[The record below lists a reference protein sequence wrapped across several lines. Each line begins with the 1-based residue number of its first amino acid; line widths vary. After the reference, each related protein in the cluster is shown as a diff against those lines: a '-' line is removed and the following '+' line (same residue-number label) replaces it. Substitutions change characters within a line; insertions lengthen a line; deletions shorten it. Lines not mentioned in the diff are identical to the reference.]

1 MGNDVRAQYRWP
13 SSVRTWARIWAR
25 IWACIWASLIIAGM
39 APLWLGGALAARA
52 QDPASVIVVFDG
64 SGSMAG
70 NIEGVR
76 GSKVVVAREALRRA
90 LGKVAPQTRVGLA
103 AFGHRRGDCGDVE
116 LLRPLEPLDVAR
128 LADALDKVNPRG
140 RGPLTTALREAAK
153 SLPAGPG
160 KRSLVLIHDDAD
172 NCQQNVCAA
181 AEELRRAA
189 IVVHVV
195 GLGLRQADA
204 AAMACLPQ
212 ATGGRFF
219 NARTAEQITANLE
232 EALRLTGGEGEGVER
247 ATTAALGSPQLAPA
261 PQSAAVP
268 AEGPPGLYLRALLV
282 PDSEPIGLPL
292 NWTVFSERT
301 GGAVLFA
308 ARALNPHVP
317 AKPGHYVVEVRD
329 GAVAA
334 HQEIDVDD
342 RPAAVNIV
350 LNAGT
355 LQVRAQAQ
363 KSAAALGDATIWVS
377 EAGQSAEPR
386 RESAPPVAMFRGGEG
401 LLLLP
406 AGRYLVH
413 VEQGL
418 VRAERSV
425 VVPPGSAGRIDIP
438 LNAARLL
445 LSAAGQ
451 DAAAGAGDV
460 VVFSVV
466 EDDPDAPKGR
476 REVVRSTGRQADF
489 VVPPGTY
496 YVVARVGSVEARER
510 LAVGPGDVV
519 RRTLTLAG
527 GRLALAT
534 KPAGAGWG
542 AEEPISYRVER
553 LDSATPEVIVTSRP
567 APMLALMSGRYRVVG
582 RLGTVN
588 ARAVRDV
595 EVRAGQI
602 QQLVLEPQAGSLKL
616 RLLAGG
622 IPVLGDVVWH
632 IREEAGAAVWSTGQ
646 PEPSLVLQAGRY
658 VVRAETRGKRVER
671 TLELRAGEARILEMA
686 AD

>member
-1 MGNDVRAQYRWP
+1 MGNDQPARYLWHNYRWP
-13 SSVRTWARIWAR
+13 TWAWLVAT
-25 IWACIWASLIIAGM
+25 SLAH
-39 APLWLGGALAARA
+39 LWLGGAEVARA

-76 GSKVVVAREALRRA
+76 GSKVMLAREALRRA
-90 LGKVAPQTRVGLA
+90 LGKVAPQTRMGLA
-103 AFGHRRGDCGDVE
+103 VFGHRRGDCGDVE

-128 LADALDKVNPRG
+128 FADALDKVTPRG

-195 GLGLRQADA
+195 GLGLRPADA

-212 ATGGRFF
+212 ATGGRLF
-219 NARTAEQITANLE
+219 NARTAEQIGTNLE
-232 EALRLTGGEGEGVER
+232 EALRLAGSEGEGLDR
-247 ATTAALGSPQLAPA
+247 AATAALGSPQSPLA
-261 PQSAAVP
+261 PQSAAAVP

-282 PDSEPIGLPL
+282 PGSDPIALPL
-292 NWTVFSERT
+292 NWTVFAERA
-301 GGAVLFA
+301 GGAVLFES
-308 ARALNPHVP
+308 RALNPHVP

-329 GAVAA
+329 GAVTAR
-334 HQEIDVDD
+334 QEIAVDD
-342 RPAAVNIV
+342 RPTAVNVV

-363 KSAAALGDATIWVS
+363 KSAAPLGDATVWVS
-377 EAGQSAEPR
+377 EAGQATLSR
-386 RESAPPVAMFRGGEG
+386 RENASPLAMFRGGEG

-406 AGRYLVH
+406 AGRYIVH

-445 LSAAGQ
+445 LSAASQ
-451 DAAAGAGDV
+451 DTAGPGEV

-496 YVVARVGSVEARER
+496 YVVARAGSVEARER
-510 LAVGPGDVV
+510 LAVGPGDVA
-519 RRTLTLAG
+519 RRTLNLAA

-534 KPAGAGWG
+534 RPTGAGWG
-542 AEEPISYRVER
+542 AEELVSYRVER

-567 APMLALMSGRYRVVG
+567 APVLALMSGRYRVVG
-582 RLGTVN
+582 RLGTIN

-595 EVRAGQI
+595 EVRAGQA
-602 QQLVLEPQAGSLKL
+602 QQLVLEPQAAALKL
-616 RLLAGG
+616 RLVTGG
-622 IPVLGDVVWH
+622 TPVLADVLWDIH
-632 IREEAGAAVWSTGQ
+632 EETGAAVWSTAQ
-646 PEPSLVLQAGRY
+646 PEPSLILLAGRY
-658 VVRAETRGKRVER
+658 VVRAETREKHVER
-671 TLELRAGEARILEMA
+671 TVELRAGDTRTLEMV

>member
-1 MGNDVRAQYRWP
+1 MGNDVPARYWW
-13 SSVRTWARIWAR
+13 RTWAW
-25 IWACIWASLIIAGM
+25 LIAAGM
-39 APLWLGGALAARA
+39 VSLWLGGAAAARA

-76 GSKVVVAREALRRA
+76 GSKVVLAREALRRA
-90 LGKVAPQTRVGLA
+90 LGKVAPQTRVGLTV
-103 AFGHRRGDCGDVE
+103 FGHRRGDCGDVE

-128 LADALDKVNPRG
+128 LTDALDKVNPRG

-195 GLGLRQADA
+195 GLGLRPADA
-204 AAMACLPQ
+204 TAMACLPQ
-212 ATGGRFF
+212 TTGGRFF
-219 NARTAEQITANLE
+219 NARTAEQITSDLE
-232 EALRLTGGEGEGVER
+232 EALRLTGSEGESLER
-247 ATTAALGSPQLAPA
+247 ATTALLGSPQSAPA

-268 AEGPPGLYLRALLV
+268 ADGPPGLYLRALLV
-282 PDSEPIGLPL
+282 PGGEPIGLPL
-292 NWTVFSERT
+292 NWTVLSEHT

-308 ARALNPHVP
+308 ARAVNPHVP

-334 HQEIDVDD
+334 RQEIDVDD
-342 RPAAVNIV
+342 RPTAVNAV

-377 EAGQSAEPR
+377 EAGQSTDPR
-386 RESAPPVAMFRGGEG
+386 RESAPPVAMVRGGEG

-425 VVPPGSAGRIDIP
+425 VVPPGSAGRIDIA

-451 DAAAGAGDV
+451 ETAGAGDV

-527 GRLALAT
+527 GRLSLAT

-542 AEEPISYRVER
+542 AEELVSYRVER

-567 APMLALMSGRYRVVG
+567 APVLALMSGRYRVVG

-595 EVRAGQI
+595 EVRPGQS
-602 QQLVLEPQAGSLKL
+602 QQLLLEPQAASLKL
-616 RLLAGG
+616 RLLASGT
-622 IPVLGDVVWH
+622 PVLADVLWD
-632 IREEAGAAVWSTGQ
+632 IREEAGAPVWSTGQ
-646 PEPSLVLQAGRY
+646 PDPSLVLQAGRY
-658 VVRAETRGKRVER
+658 VVRAETREKRVER

>member
-1 MGNDVRAQYRWP
+1 
-13 SSVRTWARIWAR
+13 
-25 IWACIWASLIIAGM
+25 
-39 APLWLGGALAARA
+39 
-52 QDPASVIVVFDG
+52 VIVVFDG

-76 GSKVVVAREALRRA
+76 GSKIVLAREALRRA

-128 LADALDKVNPRG
+128 FADALDKVSPRG

-160 KRSLVLIHDDAD
+160 KKSLVLIHDDAD

-189 IVVHVV
+189 IVVEVV
-195 GLGLRQADA
+195 GLGLRPADA

-212 ATGGRFF
+212 ATGGRLF
-219 NARTAEQITANLE
+219 NARSAEQIAAHLE
-232 EALRLTGGEGEGVER
+232 EALRLTGNDGEGIDR
-247 ATTAALGSPQLAPA
+247 AATAALAA
-261 PQSAAVP
+261 PQSAPPPAAVP
-268 AEGPPGLYLRALLV
+268 AEGPPALYMRALLV
-282 PDSEPIGLPL
+282 PGTEPIGLPL
-292 NWTVFSERT
+292 DWTVFSERA
-301 GGAVLFA
+301 GGAVLFE

-334 HQEIDVDD
+334 RQEIDVDD
-342 RPAAVNIV
+342 RPTVVNVV

-355 LQVRAQAQ
+355 LQVKAQAQ
-363 KSAAALGDATIWVS
+363 KSAAPLGDAIVWVS
-377 EAGQSAEPR
+377 EAGQATDGR
-386 RESAPPVAMFRGGEG
+386 RQSAPPLAMFRGGEG

-451 DAAAGAGDV
+451 DAAGAGEV
-460 VVFSVV
+460 VVFAVV

-496 YVVARVGSVEARER
+496 YVVARAGSVEARER

-519 RRTLTLAG
+519 RRTLTLAA

-534 KPAGAGWG
+534 KVAGAGWG
-542 AEEPISYRVER
+542 ADELVSYRVER
-553 LDSATPEVIVTSRP
+553 VDSAAPEAIVTSRP
-567 APMLALMSGRYRVVG
+567 APVLALMSGRYRVVS

-595 EVRAGQI
+595 EVRAGQT
-602 QQLVLEPQAGSLKL
+602 QQLLLEPQAAALKL
-616 RLLAGG
+616 RLVAGG
-622 IPVLGDVVWH
+622 TPVLADVLWDV
-632 IREEAGAAVWSTGQ
+632 REEAGTPVWSTGQ

-658 VVRAETRGKRVER
+658 VVRAETREKRVER
-671 TLELRAGEARILEMA
+671 TVELRSGDSRLLEMTV
-686 AD
+686 D

>member
-1 MGNDVRAQYRWP
+1 MWNDHWGPEGR
-13 SSVRTWARIWAR
+13 
-25 IWACIWASLIIAGM
+25 CMLAGL
-39 APLWLGGALAARA
+39 ALLWLGGAAALA
-52 QDPASVIVVFDG
+52 QEPASLIVVFDG

-76 GSKVVVAREALRRA
+76 GSKVVLAREAVRRA
-90 LGKVAPQTRVGLA
+90 LAKIAPQTRVGLF

-128 LADALDKVNPRG
+128 LADTLDKISPRG
-140 RGPLTTALREAAK
+140 RGPLTAALREAAK
-153 SLPAGPG
+153 SLPTGPG

-181 AEELRRAA
+181 AEELKRAA
-189 IVVHVV
+189 IVVEVV
-195 GLGLRQADA
+195 GLGLRPADA

-219 NARTAEQITANLE
+219 NARTAEQITANVE
-232 EALRLTGGEGEGVER
+232 EALRLTGSEGEGIDR
-247 ATTAALGSPQLAPA
+247 PTTAALAP
-261 PQSAAVP
+261 PQSAPPPAAVP
-268 AEGPPGLYLRALLV
+268 AEGPPGPYMRALLV
-282 PDSEPIGLPL
+282 PGTEPIGLPL
-292 NWTVFSERT
+292 DWTVFSERT
-301 GGAVLFA
+301 GGVVLFA
-308 ARALNPHVP
+308 ARALHPHVP

-329 GAVAA
+329 GAVAGR
-334 HQEIDVDD
+334 QEIDVVD
-342 RPAAVNIV
+342 RPAAVNV
-350 LNAGT
+350 ALNAGT

-363 KSAAALGDATIWVS
+363 KSAAPLGDAIVWVS
-377 EAGQSAEPR
+377 EAGQATDGKRPG
-386 RESAPPVAMFRGGEG
+386 APPLAMFRGGEG

-406 AGRYLVH
+406 AGRYVVH

-451 DAAAGAGDV
+451 DAAGAGEV

-476 REVVRSTGRQADF
+476 REVVRATGRQADF

-496 YVVARVGSVEARER
+496 YVVARAGSVEARER

-519 RRTLTLAG
+519 RRTLTLAA

-534 KPAGAGWG
+534 KVAGAGWG
-542 AEEPISYRVER
+542 ADELVSYRVER
-553 LDSATPEVIVTSRP
+553 LDSATPEAIVTSRP
-567 APMLALMSGRYRVVG
+567 APVLALMSGRYRVAG
-582 RLGTVN
+582 RLGTIN

-595 EVRAGQI
+595 EVRAGQA
-602 QQLVLEPQAGSLKL
+602 QQLLLEPPAAALKL
-616 RLLAGG
+616 RLVAGAT
-622 IPVLGDVVWH
+622 PVLTDVLWD

-658 VVRAETRGKRVER
+658 VVRAETREKRVER
-671 TLELRAGEARILEMA
+671 TIELRAGESRSLEMP

>member
-1 MGNDVRAQYRWP
+1 MGNDRRARYRWW
-13 SSVRTWARIWAR
+13 TG
-25 IWACIWASLIIAGM
+25 CCTGASRRASTGAFSGAFSGAFTGAFTGAWLVAVSL
-39 APLWLGGALAARA
+39 AHLWLTGVEAARA
-52 QDPASVIVVFDG
+52 EEPASVIVVFDG

-76 GSKVVVAREALRRA
+76 GSKIVLAREALRRA

-103 AFGHRRGDCGDVE
+103 VFGHRRGDCGDVE

-128 LADALDKVNPRG
+128 FADALDKVNPRG

-160 KRSLVLIHDDAD
+160 KKSLVLIHDDAD

-189 IVVHVV
+189 IVVEVV
-195 GLGLRQADA
+195 GLGLRPADA

-212 ATGGRFF
+212 ATGGRLF
-219 NARTAEQITANLE
+219 NARSAEQIAAHLE
-232 EALRLTGGEGEGVER
+232 EALRLTGNDGEGIDR
-247 ATTAALGSPQLAPA
+247 AATAALAA
-261 PQSAAVP
+261 PQSAPPPAAVP
-268 AEGPPGLYLRALLV
+268 AEGPPALYMRALLV
-282 PDSEPIGLPL
+282 PGTEPIGLPL
-292 NWTVFSERT
+292 DWTVFSERA
-301 GGAVLFA
+301 GGAVLFE

-334 HQEIDVDD
+334 RQEIDVDD
-342 RPAAVNIV
+342 RPTVVNVV

-355 LQVRAQAQ
+355 LQVKAQAQ
-363 KSAAALGDATIWVS
+363 KSAAPLGDAIVWVS
-377 EAGQSAEPR
+377 EAGQATDGR
-386 RESAPPVAMFRGGEG
+386 RQSAPPLAMFRGGEG

-451 DAAAGAGDV
+451 DAAGAGEV
-460 VVFSVV
+460 VVFAVV

-476 REVVRSTGRQADF
+476 REVVRSTGRRPTSSSHLAPTTWSHAPAAWRRAS
-489 VVPPGTY
+489 VWPSAPATWCGARSLLPP
-496 YVVARVGSVEARER
+496 VAWRSPPRLPARDGEPTSSSPTAWSASTAPHQRR
-510 LAVGPGDVV
+510 L
-519 RRTLTLAG
+519 
-527 GRLALAT
+527 
-534 KPAGAGWG
+534 
-542 AEEPISYRVER
+542 S
-553 LDSATPEVIVTSRP
+553 
-567 APMLALMSGRYRVVG
+567 
-582 RLGTVN
+582 
-588 ARAVRDV
+588 
-595 EVRAGQI
+595 RAG
-602 QQLVLEPQAGSLKL
+602 PP
-616 RLLAGG
+616 RC
-622 IPVLGDVVWH
+622 W
-632 IREEAGAAVWSTGQ
+632 R
-646 PEPSLVLQAGRY
+646 
-658 VVRAETRGKRVER
+658 
-671 TLELRAGEARILEMA
+671 
-686 AD
+686 